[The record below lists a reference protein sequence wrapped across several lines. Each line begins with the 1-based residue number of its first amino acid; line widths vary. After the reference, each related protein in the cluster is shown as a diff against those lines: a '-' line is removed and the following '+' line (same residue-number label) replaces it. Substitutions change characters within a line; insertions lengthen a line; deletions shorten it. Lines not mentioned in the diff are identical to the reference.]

1 MEKRIDITKIL
12 RVIAM
17 FSLVFFL
24 FACGH
29 SDKTA
34 EIGGEG
40 VSEEAFAE
48 QHRDCWQAAVVG
60 AIYRT
65 TGQLTM
71 SMYNRLTQGAMA
83 LMMVAFAVWLAFRM
97 LKHLVL
103 IR

>member
-1 MEKRIDITKIL
+1 MEKKIDITKIL

-40 VSEEAFAE
+40 VSEAL
-48 QHRDCWQAAVVG
+48 VV
-60 AIYRT
+60 
-65 TGQLTM
+65 
-71 SMYNRLTQGAMA
+71 
-83 LMMVAFAVWLAFRM
+83 
-97 LKHLVL
+97 
-103 IR
+103 